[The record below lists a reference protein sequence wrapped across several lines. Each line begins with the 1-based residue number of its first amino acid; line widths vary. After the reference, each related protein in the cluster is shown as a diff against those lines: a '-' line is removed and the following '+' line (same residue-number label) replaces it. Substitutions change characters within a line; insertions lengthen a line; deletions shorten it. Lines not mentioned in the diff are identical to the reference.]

1 MRTLD
6 RAPAPTRSPRP
17 ARTGF
22 SKLLLVL
29 GVGVAAFLLFFPAKQ
44 LVGQQE
50 RIHRLEDRLE
60 ALQRENR
67 ELSEEVERLSDPEE
81 LELVARER
89 LGLVEPGER
98 LYAFTPTPSPE
109 PTPEPKAEDDEPI
122 WSRAWSW
129 LVSLVRGEG

>member
-1 MRTLD
+1 M
-6 RAPAPTRSPRP
+6 
-17 ARTGF
+17 
-22 SKLLLVL
+22 
-29 GVGVAAFLLFFPAKQ
+29 AAFLLFFPAKQ

-50 RIHRLEDRLE
+50 RIHRLEGRLE

-109 PTPEPKAEDDEPI
+109 PPPGPKAEGEEPI